1 MTVDY
6 KRVLLKENPFPFHA
20 VSNGTTWKR
29 NVTRPEKEN
38 NLFTQERLR
47 LLEDQQSFTYQSEY
61 CSKSG
66 TNIYIYIYAF
76 SRRFYPKRLTLHS
89 SDSFYILSALAFPGN
104 RTHDLGVANAMLY
117 QLSYR
122 KAVKRWTFKK
132 DGTATISQRRPGRPR
147 KLTPRQERLLMRRV
161 EKNRHASSL
170 QLSKEVESQTGVTI
184 SRDTIRHSL
193 QRNGMHGCRPRKKP
207 LLKPR
212 HKKARL
218 EFARAHAD
226 KDEDYWHSILWSDE
240 TKIHVFGTDGFKTVR
255 RRKGEEYKE
264 KCMVPTV
271 KHGGVLMWGCMSAA
285 GVGELHFIDGIMNS
299 QMYCSILKEKMLPSP
314 RALGRRALFQHDND
328 PKHTSKATVGFL
340 KKNRMKVIQW
350 PSMSPDLNPI
360 EHLWG
365 ILKRQVEHHSPS
377 SIQSLKEVILEEWK
391 KIDLAKCRQLVHSM
405 PRRLGA
411 VIKNHG
417 GHTKY

>member
-20 VSNGTTWKR
+20 VSNGTTWKI

-38 NLFTQERLR
+38 SEGYKKISKA
-47 LLEDQQSFTYQSEY
+47 LLISQNT
-61 CSKSG
+61 
-66 TNIYIYIYAF
+66 
-76 SRRFYPKRLTLHS
+76 
-89 SDSFYILSALAFPGN
+89 
-104 RTHDLGVANAMLY
+104 VA
-117 QLSYR
+117 
-122 KAVKRWTFKK
+122 KAVQTFKK

-161 EKNRHASSL
+161 EENRHASSL

-184 SRDTIRHSL
+184 SRDTTRRTL
-193 QRNGMHGCRPRKKP
+193 QRNGMHGCCPRKKP

-226 KDEDYWHSILWSDE
+226 KDEDYWDSTLWSDE
-240 TKIHVFGTDGFKTVR
+240 TKINVFGTDGFKTVW
-255 RRKGEEYKE
+255 RRKGEEYKD

-271 KHGGVLMWGCMSAA
+271 KHGGGSVLMWGCMSAA

-299 QMYCSILKEKMLPSP
+299 QMYCSILKEKMLPSLH
-314 RALGRRALFQHDND
+314 ALGHRALFQHDND
-328 PKHTSKATVGFL
+328 PKHTSRATVGFL
-340 KKNRMKVIQW
+340 KKNRVKAI
-350 PSMSPDLNPI
+350 PDLNPI

-377 SIQSLKEVILEEWK
+377 SIQSLKEVLLKEWK
-391 KIDLAKCRQLVHSM
+391 KIDLAKCCQLVHSM

>member
-1 MTVDY
+1 M
-6 KRVLLKENPFPFHA
+6 
-20 VSNGTTWKR
+20 
-29 NVTRPEKEN
+29 
-38 NLFTQERLR
+38 
-47 LLEDQQSFTYQSEY
+47 
-61 CSKSG
+61 
-66 TNIYIYIYAF
+66 
-76 SRRFYPKRLTLHS
+76 
-89 SDSFYILSALAFPGN
+89 LSAMAPHG
-104 RTHDLGVANAMLY
+104 REMSQDLRKKIISLHKKGEGYKKISKALLISQNTVAKVV
-117 QLSYR
+117 Q
-122 KAVKRWTFKK
+122 TFKK

-161 EKNRHASSL
+161 EENRHANSL

-184 SRDTIRHSL
+184 SRDTIRRTL

-218 EFARAHAD
+218 DFARAHAD
-226 KDEDYWHSILWSDE
+226 KDEDYWDSILWSDE
-240 TKIHVFGTDGFKTVR
+240 TKINVFGTDGFKTVAKVR
-255 RRKGEEYKE
+255 NTKKNAW
-264 KCMVPTV
+264 CLQWNMVV
-271 KHGGVLMWGCMSAA
+271 AVSLCGAAWVLLVS
-285 GVGELHFIDGIMNS
+285 GELHFIDGIINS
-299 QMYCSILKEKMLPSP
+299 QMWIEEKMLPSLH
-314 RALGRRALFQHDND
+314 AFGRRALFQHDND

-340 KKNRMKVIQW
+340 KKNRVKVIQW

>member
-1 MTVDY
+1 MEEKCHKKNKIISLHKKGEGYKKISKALLIRQNTVA
-6 KRVLLKENPFPFHA
+6 KV
-20 VSNGTTWKR
+20 V
-29 NVTRPEKEN
+29 
-38 NLFTQERLR
+38 Q
-47 LLEDQQSFTYQSEY
+47 
-61 CSKSG
+61 
-66 TNIYIYIYAF
+66 
-76 SRRFYPKRLTLHS
+76 
-89 SDSFYILSALAFPGN
+89 
-104 RTHDLGVANAMLY
+104 
-117 QLSYR
+117 
-122 KAVKRWTFKK
+122 TFKK

-161 EKNRHASSL
+161 EENRHASSL

-184 SRDTIRHSL
+184 SRDTIRRTL

-212 HKKARL
+212 HKKAHL
-218 EFARAHAD
+218 EFARVQCWQRWRLLGLYTLEWWDQD
-226 KDEDYWHSILWSDE
+226 KCFWNWWLQNCMASQRWGIQRKMHGAYSE
-240 TKIHVFGTDGFKTVR
+240 TWWWQCPYVGLHW
-255 RRKGEEYKE
+255 
-264 KCMVPTV
+264 
-271 KHGGVLMWGCMSAA
+271 VLL
-285 GVGELHFIDGIMNS
+285 GVGELHFIDAIMNS
-299 QMYCSILKEKMLPSP
+299 QMYCSILKEKMLPSL

-340 KKNRMKVIQW
+340 KKNRVKVIQW